1 MHPMRRIAAIVVV
14 ALAASGCGLDLYE
27 SPDFGTVDAGTD
39 VVLWRLAQGPGGF
52 VGVGGPIQPED
63 LAEDAGPLSLRS
75 YRSPDG
81 RTWEPGEALGSI
93 AAPLLGLTA
102 WDTGY
107 AASGVWDG
115 AAALLVSDDGLS
127 WERFALPAAAG
138 TVPSIESAGIAA
150 TEDALVVTGFD
161 PAGASVPLVWRHAPD
176 TGPVLLDD
184 SDFPTDARFTQ
195 VIAGPA
201 GFVAA
206 AIGTTETSNPP
217 PIWVSGDGLT
227 WDPVFDPFE
236 GEIVVTGL
244 IGSGAGYV
252 AVVAEAGSDDRF
264 TLWTS
269 VDGVNWAN
277 RADQDSIF
285 GHLGG
290 KSGDL
295 LTDLDAAPIAN
306 AGPRPIAF
314 SFNGRW
320 LEITEA
326 VGGERF
332 VAVAVAADETIRLIS
347 GFVGGDRP
355 APLVLVAGA

>member
-1 MHPMRRIAAIVVV
+1 MHPMRRISFIVVA
-14 ALAASGCGLDLYE
+14 ALAVGGCGLDLYE
-27 SPDFGTVDAGTD
+27 SPDFGTVDAGD
-39 VVLWRLAQGPGGF
+39 EVVMWRLAQGPGGF

-102 WDTGY
+102 SVAGY

-115 AAALLVSDDGLS
+115 APAVLVSGDGLT
-127 WERFALPAAAG
+127 WERFELPTTAG
-138 TVPSIESAGIAA
+138 TAPSIESAGIAA
-150 TEDALVVTGFD
+150 AGDVVVVTGFD
-161 PAGASVPLVWRHAPD
+161 TEAGSAPLVWRHAPD
-176 TGPVLLDD
+176 TGPILLDR
-184 SDFPTDARFTQ
+184 SGFPAATRFTQ
-195 VIAGPA
+195 AIAGPA
-201 GFVAA
+201 GFVVA
-206 AIGTTETSNPP
+206 AIGTTEASAPP
-217 PIWVSGDGLT
+217 PIWVSDDGLA
-227 WDPVFDPFE
+227 WDPVFDPFD
-236 GEIVVTGL
+236 GETVVTGL
-244 IGSGAGYV
+244 IGSATGYV
-252 AVVAEAGSDDRF
+252 AVVAEAGSDEHF

-269 VDGVNWAN
+269 DDGVNWAN
-277 RADQDSIF
+277 RADQNSVF
-285 GHLGG
+285 GYLGG

-295 LTDLDAAPIAN
+295 ITDLSGSPGSDAR
-306 AGPRPIAF
+306 PRPIAF

-332 VAVAVAADETIRLIS
+332 VPVAVASDEVVRLIS